1 MPESWVQEADGQAVL
16 AAAEVTDLTAEL
28 QKLAAAP
35 VFSGI
40 AFEGAI
46 DRLHEKVLILPP
58 AADSETF
65 VKHSESELSR
75 ILLDN
80 DNSE

>member
-65 VKHSESELSR
+65 VMHSESELSR